1 MDGKVPNRTE
11 KWKILDRQKPPI
23 ESIIKGPECTNFF
36 LFFNSLTDILSL
48 ALILVSSYM
57 STLVRS
63 AAMTSTAVPDDAY
76 ALAWYRIQLLV
87 DTIRDLSPLFYTS
100 PT

>member
-1 MDGKVPNRTE
+1 MHWR
-11 KWKILDRQKPPI
+11 
-23 ESIIKGPECTNFF
+23 
-36 LFFNSLTDILSL
+36 LSL
-48 ALILVSSYM
+48 LYYVTELCGRELSTSQLRLAYF
-57 STLVRS
+57 TLVRS